1 MNELE
6 IKEYRANVIKSLE
19 EEIAYY
25 ENLIK
30 LTRHSKR
37 KERHS
42 YNLNFMKELLSNE
55 KEGNNF

>member
-1 MNELE
+1 MNEQE

-19 EEIAYY
+19 EEIAYF

-37 KERHS
+37 KERHT
-42 YNLNFMKELLSNE
+42 YNLNFMKELLSTE
-55 KEGNNF
+55 KAEHNI